1 MRTPFF
7 NHERACV
14 WILWGIFPS
23 LILKQITLF
32 KVSKNQNRAQLG
44 QSMCSLNM
52 WQMQRKLQRCHYK
65 CLWRQLR
72 SQMLLFRVFRSSECV
87 LWSPSRE
94 EVWFNLVR
102 NRTPPNLSVVVCAHC
117 MAGVWGAGMSDSH
130 RRACVWICCSLYMK
144 EQLQKKNKKK
154 KMMYSVKALLSK
166 KMICRCV
173 LPWKHFTFFNFCHLF
188 RH

>member
-1 MRTPFF
+1 MRTPFS

-32 KVSKNQNRAQLG
+32 RVSKNQNHAQLG

-65 CLWRQLR
+65 CLWRYLR
-72 SQMLLFRVFRSSECV
+72 SQMLRFHVFRSFECV
-87 LWSPSRE
+87 LWSPSRG

-102 NRTPPNLSVVVCAHC
+102 NRPPPNLSAVVVVVVCIHC
-117 MAGVWGAGMSDSH
+117 MAGGWGAGISDSN
-130 RRACVWICCSLYMK
+130 RKTCIWIRYSLYMK
-144 EQLQKKNKKK
+144 AQLQEKNNDVLWKLSCPKKWFVGVYCHGNT
-154 KMMYSVKALLSK
+154 SFLQLL
-166 KMICRCV
+166 
-173 LPWKHFTFFNFCHLF
+173 LF
-188 RH
+188 I

>member
-14 WILWGIFPS
+14 WILWGIFLS

-65 CLWRQLR
+65 CLWRYLR
-72 SQMLLFRVFRSSECV
+72 SQMLLFYVFRSSECV

-102 NRTPPNLSVVVCAHC
+102 NRTPPNLFVVVVCIHC
-117 MAGVWGAGMSDSH
+117 MAGVWGAGISDSN
-130 RRACVWICCSLYMK
+130 RRTCPWICYSYTWSHNCK
-144 EQLQKKNKKK
+144 GKK
-154 KMMYSVKALLSK
+154 YIYDVF
-166 KMICRCV
+166 
-173 LPWKHFTFFNFCHLF
+173 WKSSPI
-188 RH
+188 

>member
-1 MRTPFF
+1 M

-14 WILWGIFPS
+14 WILWGIFLS

-65 CLWRQLR
+65 RLWRYLR
-72 SQMLLFRVFRSSECV
+72 SQMLLFHVFRSSECV
-87 LWSPSRE
+87 LWSPSKE

-102 NRTPPNLSVVVCAHC
+102 NRTPPNLFVAVVCIHC
-117 MAGVWGAGMSDSH
+117 MAGVWGVGISDSNREDVYMNLLFLIKAWRH
-130 RRACVWICCSLYMK
+130 NCKEICTWCILWKLSS
-144 EQLQKKNKKK
+144 QKAWFIGV
-154 KMMYSVKALLSK
+154 YCHGS
-166 KMICRCV
+166 
-173 LPWKHFTFFNFCHLF
+173 PFFL
-188 RH
+188 